1 MTEYFLRKH
10 ERLRERIRSFIE
22 TEVPFTQAFTIDRF
36 DQYPQEIMN
45 KMAKSGFMAVNIP
58 KQYGG
63 KGGGDLDVMIMCEEI
78 CKRCPALAWTW
89 GNVSLYGNNIISIN
103 GSERQRQQYLPR
115 LAKGEMR
122 FAFGLTEPDA
132 GSDAVNIKTTAE
144 LKNGEWILNGSK
156 MFITGGIKSDV
167 IVTFARTASNRYGGI
182 TAFLVDTSIAGF
194 SKHHMKKLGYKGSD
208 TAELVYEDVHV
219 TPAAILGGEEG
230 LNKGWSQMVRLLN
243 GERLA
248 LSACALGIG
257 EAALSEA
264 INHYKSR
271 GPARTGGASQS
282 VEHRLAEMATE
293 LEAARSLAYHAAW
306 LQTNGK
312 ECVKETSMSKI
323 FCAETAKK
331 IAISAMDVMGPDGY
345 VMTAAVQRQLRDVLI
360 LSIGGGTT
368 QVQKNIVAKAIG
380 L

>member
-1 MTEYFLRKH
+1 MTDFSQTH
-10 ERLRERIRSFIE
+10 EKLRERIRSFVE
-22 TEVPFTQAFTIDRF
+22 TEMPFSQAFAIDRYE
-36 DQYPQEIMN
+36 QYPQEIMN
-45 KMAKSGFMAVNIP
+45 KMAQSGFMAVNIP

-63 KGGGDLDVMIMCEEI
+63 EGGGDLEVMIICEEI

-103 GSERQRQQYLPR
+103 GSESQQQQFLPR

-144 LKNGEWILNGSK
+144 CKNGEWVINGSK

-182 TAFLVDTSIAGF
+182 TAFLVDTGLPGF
-194 SKHHMKKLGYKGSD
+194 SKHHMNKLGYRGSD
-208 TAELVYEDVHV
+208 TAELVYEDVHIK
-219 TPAAILGGEEG
+219 PDAILGGEEG
-230 LNKGWSQMVRLLN
+230 LNKGWSQMVQLLN

-257 EAALSEA
+257 QAVMSEA
-264 INHYKSR
+264 LNYFKSR
-271 GPARTGGASQS
+271 GPARTATAAQS

-331 IAISAMDVMGPDGY
+331 VAVGAMDVMGPDGY
-345 VMTAAVQRQLRDVLI
+345 VMASAVQRQLRDVLI